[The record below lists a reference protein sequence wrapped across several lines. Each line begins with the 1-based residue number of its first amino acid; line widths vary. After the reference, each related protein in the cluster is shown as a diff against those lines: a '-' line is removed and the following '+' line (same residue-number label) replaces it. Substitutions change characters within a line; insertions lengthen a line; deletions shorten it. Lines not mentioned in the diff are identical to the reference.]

1 MDSNTI
7 FDLHKI
13 TRKHLITYLD
23 TLSPEQLAYIPKGFR
38 NNIFWNI
45 AHCVVT
51 QQLLCY
57 KFSELS
63 LLISDMW
70 VEKYR
75 KDTIPNGSFP
85 TQEEI
90 QELRLLL
97 ISTQKQ
103 LQQDYQQGKFIQYT
117 TYTTSYGFTLSSI
130 EEALLFNNAHE
141 TMHLGIIKSLNYFK

>member
-13 TRKHLITYLD
+13 TRGHLITYLD
-23 TLSPEQLAYIPKGFR
+23 MLSPEQLAYIPEGFR

-57 KFSELS
+57 KFSELP
-63 LLISDMW
+63 LLISDTW
-70 VEKYR
+70 VQKYC
-75 KDTIPNGSFP
+75 KGTIPTGSLP
-85 TQEEI
+85 SQEEI
-90 QELRLLL
+90 QELRELL

-103 LQQDYQQGKFIQYT
+103 LQQDYQQGKFVRYT
-117 TYTTSYGFTLSSI
+117 AYTTSYGFSLNSI
-130 EEALLFNNAHE
+130 DEALLFNNTHE
-141 TMHLGIIKSLNYFK
+141 AMHLGIIKSLSYFK